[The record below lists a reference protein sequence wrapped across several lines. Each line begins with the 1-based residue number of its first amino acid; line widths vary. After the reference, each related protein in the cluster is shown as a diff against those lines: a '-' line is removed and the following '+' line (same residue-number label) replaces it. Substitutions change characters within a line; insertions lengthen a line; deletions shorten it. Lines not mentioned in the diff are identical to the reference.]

1 LIDEARTLLGPR
13 QGRPTRTRAKR
24 AEEGTASEMGFWPQ
38 GLAASPEPVQAVTAA
53 SEDDVRAFG
62 HIVVDEVQD
71 LSPMQLR
78 MLARRSLSGS
88 MTVVGD
94 IAQATGPWA
103 PSGWDDITRYLSP
116 QRPTRLV
123 ELTVSYRTPAEVV
136 ALAAQVLA
144 VAAPE
149 ISPPRPVRQSGF
161 QPRIVATTRFG
172 IGTSLADVAREE
184 VAAVAPGRVAV
195 LGPAV
200 MLPEL
205 TRVLDEA
212 GLGPVD
218 PRDPSGDGLAAGLV
232 VLPADETNGLEFD
245 SVIVVEPSLIAAV
258 GDDLAGE
265 APPVAT
271 TRGLRTLYV
280 AFTRPTRR
288 LTVLHAEPLP
298 IELH

>member
-1 LIDEARTLLGPR
+1 VRS
-13 QGRPTRTRAKR
+13 KR
-24 AEEGTASEMGFWPQ
+24 AEEGTASETGFWPQ
-38 GLAASPEPVQAVTAA
+38 GLAASPEPASSAA
-53 SEDDVRAFG
+53 TLSEDDIRAFG

-103 PSGWDDITRYLSP
+103 PAGWDDITRHLSP

-149 ISPPRPVRQSGF
+149 ITPPRPVRQSGF
-161 QPRIVATTRFG
+161 PPRVVATSRLG
-172 IGTSLADVAREE
+172 LSARLAELAREE
-184 VAAVAPGRVAV
+184 VAVVAPGRVAV
-195 LGPAV
+195 LGPTV

-205 TRVLDEA
+205 TRALDEA
-212 GLGPVD
+212 GLDPID
-218 PRDPSGDGLAAGLV
+218 PRDPAGDGLAAGLV

-245 SVIVVEPSLIAAV
+245 SVIVVEPSLIASV
-258 GDDLAGE
+258 GDEAAGE
-265 APPVAT
+265 GPPVAT

-298 IELH
+298 VELR